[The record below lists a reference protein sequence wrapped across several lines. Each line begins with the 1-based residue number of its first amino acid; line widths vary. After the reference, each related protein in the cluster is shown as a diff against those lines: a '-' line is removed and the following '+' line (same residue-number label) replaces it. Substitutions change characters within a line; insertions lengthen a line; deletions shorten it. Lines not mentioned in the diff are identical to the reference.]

1 MQTKYSFLIFL
12 YLILM
17 VGTTTA
23 QNLRLAHIFT
33 NENARR
39 IRMPNGDERFLTTS
53 RASLDIKMYSGDYQ
67 LMRTYNYGSWTNN
80 ERIPISDAYIT
91 EIGRDTLLKFQ
102 YFYHFKVG
110 FRNENGRILLEK
122 PTDTIFRYY
131 FSEIKGLKTRL
142 VGVYPV
148 DNKYSFCLFDTLNL
162 GLQQCFP
169 ERNFIRANCNGLG
182 ERMITTKFTD
192 ARREKQDAVVL
203 NGNFDT
209 LAKIRL
215 PNNATN
221 QFIAHDFGL
230 GTVPMFGVESA
241 AKPGQLPFY
250 STKIFDLAG
259 NLRFSDSVST
269 RFSYVKYAHLGA
281 WLGKLEVTFN
291 QGIADTT
298 YRLLSLTDFSVVHE
312 MKRVSE
318 VRLVNLGVAG
328 EKILAYGWAGDTF
341 HLYNL
346 DFTLYKKIPFYPSF
360 RGGGIWHISD
370 NLLNNDADFEIFY
383 VKSDFMTGT
392 WQLTIAN
399 SRGQHLL
406 SFSSFSGFDI
416 SQIPGMKNKLIV
428 IAGYQTFVYDLET
441 STISAVSNLTL
452 AQPLIF
458 PNPFTDNLTIQL
470 NNDALKGPLSIR
482 LIDVLGRQQFKG
494 KMTEKTFQLPNLSYL
509 PKGIYVLE
517 LSNADNRVI
526 QKVIKQ

>member
-12 YLILM
+12 YLILTI
-17 VGTTTA
+17 GTTTA
-23 QNLRLAHIFT
+23 QNLRLAHLFT
-33 NENARR
+33 DERARR
-39 IRMPNGDERFLTTS
+39 IRMPNGEERFLAAS
-53 RASLDIKMYSGDYQ
+53 NSSLDIKMYSGDYQ

-80 ERIPISDAYIT
+80 ERIPIQDAYIT
-91 EIGRDTLLKFQ
+91 EIGRDTFLKFQ
-102 YFYHFKVG
+102 YFYYSKVG

-122 PTDTIFRYY
+122 SIDTIFRYY
-131 FSEIKGLKTRL
+131 FSEVKGLKTRL

-148 DNKYSFCLFDTLNL
+148 DKKYSFCLFDTLNL

-169 ERNFIRANCNGLG
+169 ERNFIRANGNGLG

-192 ARREKQDAVVL
+192 ASREKQDAVVL

-221 QFIAHDFGL
+221 RFIAHDFGL
-230 GTVPMFGVESA
+230 GTVPMFGVESGSN
-241 AKPGQLPFY
+241 PGQPPFY

-259 NLRFSDSVST
+259 NLRFLDSVST
-269 RFSYVKYAHLGA
+269 RLSYVKYAHLGA
-281 WLGKLEVTFN
+281 WLGKLEVTWSQN
-291 QGIADTT
+291 IADTT
-298 YRLLSLTDFSVVHE
+298 YSLLSLTDFSVVHQI
-312 MKRVSE
+312 KKVSE
-318 VRLVNLGVAG
+318 VRLVNLGAAG
-328 EKILAYGWAGDTF
+328 EKILAYGVTGDTVY
-341 HLYNL
+341 LYNR
-346 DFTLYKKIPFYPSF
+346 DFTLYKKFPFYPSF
-360 RGGGIWHISD
+360 RGGGILHISD
-370 NLLNNDADFEIFY
+370 NLLNNDADFEVFY
-383 VKSDFMTGT
+383 EKSDFMTGIR
-392 WQLTIAN
+392 QLTIAN

-406 SFSSFSGFDI
+406 SFSSFSSFDI

-428 IAGYQTFVYDLET
+428 TTAYETLVFQLET
-441 STISAVSNLTL
+441 STISAVSNLSL

-470 NNDALKGPLSIR
+470 NTDALKGPLSIR

-517 LSNADNRVI
+517 LSNAENRVI